1 MGNQNRC
8 LIHHSPLTIYHS
20 SLVNMK
26 YQNLLITEEEGILV
40 VTLNREKALNALNT
54 PTMLEL
60 KLFFEADA
68 PKRSEIKGIVLTGA
82 GEKAFAAGAD
92 ITEFNGLDTSSGS
105 KMAKRGHDIFFDI
118 ERFPKPVIA
127 AVNGFALGAG
137 CELAMACHLRIA
149 SEKARFGQPEVN
161 LGLIPGYGGS
171 QRLIQL
177 IGKGK
182 AMEFLLTGDMIGAQ
196 EAQQLGLANYVV
208 PHGKEV
214 IVAKEIIQKIATK
227 GPLAIAKTI
236 ETVNAYFQYD
246 EDGFAKEVKEFGNLM
261 GSADAKEGAAAF
273 IEKRRA
279 NFKGE

>member
-1 MGNQNRC
+1 MVNIATCQFTD
-8 LIHHSPLTIYHS
+8 HHSPFTIKKMRYT
-20 SLVNMK
+20 
-26 YQNLLITEEEGILV
+26 NLLVTEEEGILI
-40 VTLNREKALNALNT
+40 VTLNREKALNALNSA
-54 PTMLEL
+54 TMLEL

-68 PKRSEIKGIVLTGA
+68 PNRENVKGVVITGA
-82 GEKAFAAGAD
+82 GPKAFAAGAD
-92 ITEFNGLDTSSGS
+92 ITEFAELDAKGGT
-105 KMAKRGHDIFFDI
+105 KMAKRGHDIFFSI

-149 SEKARFGQPEVN
+149 SEKAKFGQPEVN
-161 LGLIPGYGGS
+161 LGLLPGYGGS

-182 AMEFLLTGDMIGAQ
+182 AMELLLTGDMIGAE
-196 EAQQLGLANYVV
+196 EANFRGLVNHVV

-214 IVAKEIIQKIATK
+214 IFAKEIIQKIATK

-236 ETVNAYFQYD
+236 EAVNAYFQFD

-261 GSADAKEGAAAF
+261 GTEDAKEGAAAF
-273 IEKRRA
+273 VEKRRA
-279 NFKGE
+279 DFKGK